1 MADVAIA
8 RPTVVA
14 GTALG
19 DRILKVDHAGEH
31 GAVNIYLAQAW
42 VARWR
47 APELVPLLREFRVHE
62 EGHRAR
68 FGALLAS
75 RGRRR
80 CRSYVL
86 CGLGGWVLGFVTALL
101 GRAAIAATTEAVE
114 NVVLGHLREQ
124 MHALADSDWP
134 VCAAVAAIVAEEVT
148 HRDTGE
154 ALGDP
159 GAFWPRVVT
168 PVVRVSTEAVI
179 WTGMRL

>member
-1 MADVAIA
+1 VADATIA
-8 RPTVVA
+8 QAASPT

-47 APELVPLLREFRVHE
+47 APEWVPLLREFRAHE

-86 CGLGGWVLGFVTALL
+86 CGLGGWVLGFVTGLL
-101 GRAAIAATTEAVE
+101 GRPAIAATTEAVE

-124 MHALADSDWP
+124 MQALADSDRAA
-134 VCAAVAAIVAEEVT
+134 CAAIATIVDEET
-148 HRDTGE
+148 AHRDTGAE
-154 ALGDP
+154 LGDP
-159 GAFWPRVVT
+159 GAFWPRIVT
-168 PVVRVSTEAVI
+168 PLVRVSTQAVI